1 MQHIAGNGLKTT
13 HRRSSST
20 TNDIGSARHSRP
32 NSRALLIQRGRSV
45 MAAVD
50 LNVLAADS
58 LLMGTAALARK
69 YGKSERWIRML
80 KSKPDFAEARAR
92 AAA

>member
-1 MQHIAGNGLKTT
+1 
-13 HRRSSST
+13 
-20 TNDIGSARHSRP
+20 
-32 NSRALLIQRGRSV
+32 